1 MDGYLIT
8 GGAGFIGSAI
18 ARALV
23 ERGSRPRVL
32 DNLST
37 GKLENL
43 DDIRDR
49 IDFVEGDL
57 RDSAVAARACEGVR
71 YVFHEAALPSV
82 PRSLADPVASHE
94 NNATG
99 TLNLLVAA
107 RDAGVKRVV
116 YAGSS
121 SAYGNTPTLP
131 KVETMPA
138 APLSP
143 YAVSKLSG
151 EHYCL
156 VFFRNFGLE
165 TVVLRYFN
173 VFGPRQDPASQY
185 AAVIPRFLRAYL
197 DGEPPVIHGDGQ
209 QSRDFTYI
217 DNVVQ
222 ANLLATEAARAAG
235 EVINVACGERV
246 TLIELCAQL
255 EQLTG
260 CRIAPRFD
268 SERRGDVKHSLASI
282 DKARS
287 LLGYTPGVALAE
299 GLQRLVEWTR
309 ARGAPPAAQNTALR
323 Q

>member
-1 MDGYLIT
+1 MDGYLVT
-8 GGAGFIGSAI
+8 GGAGFVGSAL

-23 ERGSRPRVL
+23 ERGFRPRVL

-43 DDIRDR
+43 DDVRDR
-49 IDFVEGDL
+49 IDFLQGDL
-57 RDSAVAARACEGVR
+57 RDPAVAARACQGMRFVL
-71 YVFHEAALPSV
+71 HEAALPSV
-82 PRSLADPVASHE
+82 PRSLLDPVGCHE

-99 TLNLLVAA
+99 TLNLLLAA

-121 SAYGNTPTLP
+121 SAYGNTPMLP
-131 KVETMPA
+131 KVETMPT

-143 YAVSKLSG
+143 YAVSKIAG

-156 VFFRNFGLE
+156 VFFRAFGLE

-185 AAVIPRFLRAYL
+185 AAVVPRFLRAYL
-197 DGEPPVIHGDGQ
+197 DGEPPVIYGDGQ
-209 QSRDFTYI
+209 QSRDFTYV

-222 ANLLATEAARAAG
+222 ANLLATEAPGAAG

-246 TLIELCAQL
+246 TLLDLCRQL
-255 EQLTG
+255 EQLTA
-260 CRIAPRFD
+260 CHVAPRFD
-268 SERRGDVKHSLASI
+268 PERRGDVKHSLASI
-282 DKARS
+282 EKARA
-287 LLGYTPGVALAE
+287 LLGYVPGVGLAE
-299 GLQRLVEWTR
+299 GLRRLVEWTR
-309 ARGAPPAAQNTALR
+309 ARRA
-323 Q
+323 